1 MRPNG
6 TAHHISFNRNT
17 LHLLLCT
24 FFTNIKSWF
33 YYCCNVPILF
43 VCILLIFI
51 YSAINRVISGKVN
64 CGMLTLAILSTFSL
78 YKGKSILEKEN
89 LQNLLNSNS
98 KYFMFDV
105 IFSTIYINICVLIGI
120 YKKRFINV
128 LNSERFRKRMEN
140 AKFCKES
147 I

>member
-1 MRPNG
+1 
-6 TAHHISFNRNT
+6 
-17 LHLLLCT
+17 
-24 FFTNIKSWF
+24 
-33 YYCCNVPILF
+33 
-43 VCILLIFI
+43 
-51 YSAINRVISGKVN
+51 
-64 CGMLTLAILSTFSL
+64 MLTLAILSTFSL

-89 LQNLLNSNS
+89 LQNLPNSNS